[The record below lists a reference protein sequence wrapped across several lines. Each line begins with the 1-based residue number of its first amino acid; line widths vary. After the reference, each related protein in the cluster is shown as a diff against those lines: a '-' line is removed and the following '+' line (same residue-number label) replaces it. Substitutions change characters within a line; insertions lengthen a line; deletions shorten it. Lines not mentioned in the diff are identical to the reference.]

1 MSVASL
7 ASPRSPTISA
17 VPSIQIS
24 VNVELQKVARRI
36 ARTTGRL
43 RHDTGKPGGGKVK
56 PINKRINEPYRI
68 VRGDVIV
75 NRLRQ
80 QQHLTAVVT
89 GNVRHAGFYRAG
101 DRAGILSARVSTRSV
116 RFLHTQMAML

>member
-1 MSVASL
+1 MSQQPDHFEIAIGL
-7 ASPRSPTISA
+7 RLQPAARSHP
-17 VPSIQIS
+17 VQIS
-24 VNVELQKVARRI
+24 VDVELQKVARRI

-101 DRAGILSARVSTRSV
+101 DRAGILSARVSTRS
-116 RFLHTQMAML
+116 A